1 MNYLQEIYETL
12 VSNYPSY
19 TLGEQILICFYIF
32 CLVMFLT
39 SMVTLIFLIFK
50 DLFTL
55 RKMEKLER
63 NYIQ

>member
-19 TLGEQILICFYIF
+19 TLSEQILICFYIF